1 MRDYWDERART
12 NAAWYV
18 DTSIDFAEPDMDRFF
33 ATGETIVGE
42 ALDGAP
48 ASPPAYGVA
57 VEIGAGLGRVCRAL
71 AARFERVVGVD
82 VSPEMVARAREL
94 VPDDR
99 ITFELNDGVTLPV
112 PDAHADLVVSFTVFQ
127 HIPKLSLIRSYV
139 REAARVLRPGGLFAF
154 QWNNLPGPTRWRV
167 RRAVLSAL
175 QRTGVR
181 RETHGRNA
189 AEFLGSRVPLPA
201 ITAALRESGFE
212 VRGMRGTGTMFA
224 WAWAT
229 RVEDS

>member
-18 DTSIDFAEPDMDRFF
+18 DTSIDFAEPDMDLFF
-33 ATGETIVGE
+33 ATGERIVGE

-48 ASPPAYGVA
+48 ASPPAYGLA

-71 AARFERVVGVD
+71 ATRFERVVGVD
-82 VSPEMVARAREL
+82 VSAEMVARAREL

-99 ITFELNDGVTLPV
+99 IAFELNDGATLPV
-112 PDAHADLVVSFTVFQ
+112 ADASADLVVSFTVFQ
-127 HIPKLSLIRSYV
+127 HIPKVAVIRSYV
-139 REAARVLRPGGLFAF
+139 GEAARVLHPGGLFAF

-167 RRAVLSAL
+167 RRAALSAL
-175 QRTGVR
+175 QRTGLR

-189 AEFLGSRVPLPA
+189 AEFLGSRVTLSA
-201 ITAALRESGFE
+201 ITAALRDSGLE
-212 VRGMRGTGTMFA
+212 LRGTRGTGTMFA

-229 RVEDS
+229 RIEES

>member
-1 MRDYWDERART
+1 MREYWDERART

-33 ATGETIVGE
+33 ATGEAIVAE

-48 ASPPAYGVA
+48 ASPPAYGLA

-71 AARFERVVGVD
+71 AERFERVVGVD

-94 VPDDR
+94 VPDHR
-99 ITFELNDGVTLPV
+99 ITFEQNDGVTLPV
-112 PDAHADLVVSFTVFQ
+112 PAARADLVVSFTVFQ
-127 HIPKLSLIRSYV
+127 HIPKLSVIRGYV
-139 REAARVLRPGGLFAF
+139 GEAARVLRPGGLFAF

-167 RRAVLSAL
+167 RRGVFSAL
-175 QRTGVR
+175 QRTGLR
-181 RETHGRNA
+181 REAHGRNA
-189 AEFLGSRVPLPA
+189 AEFLGSRVPLAA
-201 ITAALRESGFE
+201 ITAALRDSGFE
-212 VRGMRGTGTMFA
+212 PRGTRGTGTMFA

-229 RVEDS
+229 RAEDS